1 MISLVFV
8 TTTECNLACPH
19 CLRGNVSPQHLPLSI
34 AQKAIEGAKKY
45 GIESIHL
52 TGGEPFL
59 YHPIDLLFDLIS
71 QSGAQ
76 MTISTNGMLLSQNTQ
91 LIEKHKKSI
100 RRLHISLDSC
110 IPEAYEKIRGR
121 GAFQKVLAAFE
132 FCRIHKVSFGVN
144 VCLNP
149 FSKDSVADIAK
160 FAKKQGAAQII
171 FTTVLPCT
179 NARQNSMILEEAE
192 RKKLH
197 EEILR
202 IQRFAAIDIFKLLYV
217 PIFVGEMIFAS
228 KDFVMC
234 ATQSLRTV
242 AVDVDGSI
250 HFCCALTVYD
260 VPLSVERNLRLVSL
274 KDVSFDEGL
283 KIFARQ
289 MGRFLENRIVDSAA
303 PASGERM
310 DFCSCFYCNKK
321 LGIAG

>member
-19 CLRGNVSPQHLPLSI
+19 CLRGNVSAQHLPL
-34 AQKAIEGAKKY
+34 AMARKAIEGAKKY

-59 YHPIDLLFDLIS
+59 YRHMEELFDLIS
-71 QSGAQ
+71 KSGAQ
-76 MTISTNGMLLSQNTQ
+76 MTISTNGMLLSQNAE
-91 LIEKHKKSI
+91 LIEKYRKSL
-100 RRLHISLDSC
+100 RRLHLSLDSC
-110 IPEAYEKIRGR
+110 NPDVYEKIRGKGSFR
-121 GAFQKVLAAFE
+121 KILDAFD
-132 FCRIHKVSFGVN
+132 FCRSRKIPYGLN

-149 FSKDSVADIAK
+149 LNKDSIADIAK

-179 NARQNSMILEEAE
+179 NAIENSLILSEAE
-192 RKKLH
+192 RKKIY

-217 PIFVGEMIFAS
+217 PIVVGEMIFAS
-228 KDFVMC
+228 RNFIMC
-234 ATQSLRTV
+234 QTQSLRIVT
-242 AVDVDGSI
+242 VDVDGSV

-260 VPLSVERNLRLVSL
+260 VSLAVERNLRLVSL
-274 KDVSFDEGL
+274 EKVNFDEGL
-283 KIFARQ
+283 QIFARS
-289 MGRFLENRIVDSAA
+289 MGRFLENRIADSALPGA
-303 PASGERM
+303 GDRM